1 MDGTGIVPVPFVS
14 RFPFSFDEF
23 DMICSR
29 ILSAATFSAVL
40 AFGSI
45 AVVAPMHPAM
55 AADKEKGP
63 SIRPEVGKPLQ
74 AAKEL
79 LGAKKFKEALGQ
91 LQVAEGVKERTAYE
105 NYLIAALGAAIYV
118 NMQDYPNAIKSV
130 EGMISSGQL
139 SAADVLKYDLNI
151 IDMAYQIKDMSTLNE
166 YTTKYYKEGGTDEKP
181 HILTI
186 QGYYINNDFANAAKM
201 ARASVMAQAKAGGK
215 PTEELLKIWMSSEYK
230 MSTTSAG
237 YQEALFTLLQYYP
250 NKDYWSDAL
259 LSVHK
264 TPGYSDKLDLDLA
277 RLRVAA
283 GVMKDA
289 DGFVEAAK
297 GALDIG
303 LPGEAKNFMDKGYAA
318 GILGQGPE
326 AGRQQRLKALADSS
340 SVTDQKTLAEE
351 ARSADNIP
359 SGNLKLGDAYLS
371 YGQYDQA
378 VAAYQKAIAKGS
390 FKSPSDA
397 NLAKLH
403 LGIALIDLGQKPK
416 AKDALNGVSGADG
429 TQALAQLWEIQ
440 AGLK

>member
-1 MDGTGIVPVPFVS
+1 MPVLFVS
-14 RFPFSFDEF
+14 HSPFIFDEF

-29 ILSAATFSAVL
+29 ILSAATLGTVL
-40 AFGSI
+40 AVGSMVI
-45 AVVAPMHPAM
+45 FAPMQPAL

-63 SIRPEVGKPLQ
+63 TIRPEVGKPLQ

-79 LGAKKFKEALGQ
+79 MGAKKFKEALSQ
-91 LQVAEGVKERTAYE
+91 LQIAEGVKEKTAYE
-105 NYLIAALGAAIYV
+105 NYLVAAVGAAVYV
-118 NMQDYPNAIKSV
+118 NMQDYPNAIKAV
-130 EGMISSGQL
+130 ESMISSGQL
-139 SAADVLKYDLNI
+139 SAAEVLKYDLNI
-151 IDMAYQIKDMSTLNE
+151 IDMAYQIKDMATLNE
-166 YTTKYYKEGGTDEKP
+166 FTTKYYKEGGTDEKP
-181 HILTI
+181 HVLVI
-186 QGYYINNDFANAAKM
+186 QGYYLNKDFANAAKM
-201 ARASVMAQAKAGGK
+201 ARASALAQGKAGGK
-215 PTEELLKIWMSSEYK
+215 PSEELLKIWMSSEYQ
-230 MSTTSAG
+230 TNPTSSG
-237 YQEALFTLLQYYP
+237 YQDALFTLLQYYP
-250 NKDYWSDAL
+250 NKDYWSDSL

-289 DGFVEAAK
+289 DGYVEAAK

-303 LPGEAKNFMDKGYAA
+303 LPGEAKNLMDKGYAA

-326 AGRQQRLKALADSS
+326 AARQQRLKALAESS
-340 SVTDQKTLAEE
+340 SATDQKTLAEE

-390 FKSPSDA
+390 FKSPIDA

-403 LGIALIDLGQKPK
+403 LGIALINLGQKPK
-416 AKDALNGVSGADG
+416 AKDALNSVTGAEG